1 VGRETKTMK
10 IKMMVSILALG
21 ALSVTSALY
30 GQDPAG
36 EKEKKQQQEQQA
48 DRPNEVTLTGCLTEQ
63 AGAFTLA
70 TTAGEQISATGSPDL
85 GKHKDHT
92 VKLTGRTSDEGGKKS
107 LNVSKIEMV
116 AASCSK

>member
-1 VGRETKTMK
+1 MK

-21 ALSVTSALY
+21 ALSVTSTLY
-30 GQDPAG
+30 AQDD
-36 EKEKKQQQEQQA
+36 KEKKPQQQQEQQA
-48 DRPNEVTLTGCLTEQ
+48 DRPGEVTVTGCLTEQ

-70 TTAGEQISATGSPDL
+70 TTAGEQITATGADL

-107 LNVSKIEMV
+107 LNVTKIEMV
-116 AASCSK
+116 SASCAK

>member
-1 VGRETKTMK
+1 MK

-70 TTAGEQISATGSPDL
+70 TTAGEQIAATGSPDL

>member
-1 VGRETKTMK
+1 MKTKV
-10 IKMMVSILALG
+10 MVSVLALG
-21 ALSVTSALY
+21 ALAFTSTLY

-48 DRPNEVTLTGCLTEQ
+48 DRPNEVTVTGCLTEQ

-70 TTAGEQISATGSPDL
+70 TTAGEQITAIGSADL

-92 VKLTGRTSDEGGKKS
+92 VKLTGKQSDEGGKKS
-107 LNVSKIEMV
+107 LSVSKIEMV
-116 AASCSK
+116 SASCSK